1 MGEQSHAGDAF
12 ARALD
17 ELKRRGSNL
26 LVVGP
31 PSERA
36 RSAICRRLLGDSTAG
51 DRRRLFVVTDGESSC
66 VDRCDGPVT
75 PETVRVVERTTP
87 TRGATVA
94 AVAGGGSVTAS
105 TETTTEGA
113 ARREV
118 STDGLGTLAGVINE
132 EILTFLEHTDD
143 FEPSELRLCFDSLT
157 PLVAEHDATD
167 VRRFLDVVTSRVRSC
182 DGMAH
187 YHLAADRRDDAV
199 RDLMPLFEAVVEL
212 RVEDGVTEQRWHV
225 TDHGVVTDWLPL

>member
-31 PSERA
+31 PSEHA

-66 VDRCDGPVT
+66 VDRCDGPISPAT
-75 PETVRVVERTTP
+75 ARVVERTTP
-87 TRGATVA
+87 TRGATVTA
-94 AVAGGGSVTAS
+94 AAGGGSVTTA
-105 TETTTEGA
+105 TESATEGP

-118 STDGLGTLAGVINE
+118 SADRLGTLAAAINE
-132 EILTFLEHTDD
+132 EVLAFLQHTDG
-143 FEPSELRLCFDSLT
+143 FESSELRLCFDSLT
-157 PLVAEHDATD
+157 PLVAEYDATD
-167 VRRFLDVVTSRVRSC
+167 VRRFLDVVTSRVHSC

-199 RDLMPLFEAVVEL
+199 RDLAPLFDAVVEL
-212 RVEDGVTEQRWHV
+212 RMEDGVLEQRWHV
-225 TDHGVVTDWLPL
+225 THHGVVTDWLPL